1 MTKRSAR
8 SRIYLCLVSCTLCLG
23 YGGALAQPYPAK
35 PIRLIVPL
43 APGGPS
49 DILAR
54 TMAQKMGE
62 SMKQSIVVDNRTGA
76 GGTIGTDI
84 ASKAPADG
92 YNLLLIAVAT
102 YTINANLYKK
112 LPFDP
117 RKDLVPV
124 SVLAAA
130 PYVLTVHP
138 SLPVKSMKELI
149 AIAKTRS
156 KDLNYASGGTGTGPQ
171 LAFELVMQQTGM
183 KITHIPY
190 KGTGPALNDM
200 ISGQVQV
207 ALFNMIAA
215 MPVVHSGRLR
225 AIAVSGAKRYAKL
238 PDLPTFAELGIKGF
252 EVPTGHMI
260 MAPAA
265 TPRDIIAK
273 LHQEAVK
280 AVQSPDVKAR
290 LEAEGAEIV
299 GNTPEQAAAIIRT
312 ELEKWATVIAKA
324 GITLN

>member
-1 MTKRSAR
+1 MEYSMRN
-8 SRIYLCLVSCTLCLG
+8 RIYLSLVTCALSLG
-23 YGGALAQPYPAK
+23 YGGAIAQAYPVK

-215 MPVVHSGRLR
+215 MPVVQSGRLR
-225 AIAVSGAKRYAKL
+225 AIAVSGAKRYVKL

-290 LEAEGAEIV
+290 LEAEGADIV

>member
-1 MTKRSAR
+1 MKT
-8 SRIYLCLVSCTLCLG
+8 SRIKFSCLQLVACSLCLG
-23 YGGALAQPYPAK
+23 YGSAIAQTYPVK

-273 LHQEAVK
+273 LHQEAMK

-312 ELEKWATVIAKA
+312 ELEKWATVIARA

>member
-1 MTKRSAR
+1 
-8 SRIYLCLVSCTLCLG
+8 
-23 YGGALAQPYPAK
+23 
-35 PIRLIVPL
+35 
-43 APGGPS
+43 
-49 DILAR
+49 
-54 TMAQKMGE
+54 
-62 SMKQSIVVDNRTGA
+62 VVDNRTGA

-312 ELEKWATVIAKA
+312 ELEKWATVIARA